1 MPRIKSA
8 QKALRQSIKR
18 REKNFKKMK
27 SLKDSIKKHERS
39 LSPTDTDKKSLIQ
52 SLSLVYRA
60 IDKANK
66 TKLIKTNKARRL
78 KSRLAHRMTKSSN
91 ASS

>member
-8 QKALRQSIKR
+8 QKALRQSIKKR
-18 REKNFKKMK
+18 RDNLQKIK
-27 SLKDSIKKHERS
+27 SLKTAIKQYEQS
-39 LSPTDTDKKSLIQ
+39 LLQTDIDKKALTQ
-52 SLSLVYRA
+52 SLALVYKA

-66 TKLIKTNKARRL
+66 TKVIKTNKARRL
-78 KSRLAHRMTKSSN
+78 KSRFAHRITKSSK